1 MRSYLNLDL
10 TGRTS
15 VVTGASSGI
24 GRAIAEAMARPGPTS
39 YSSGATRRDYRNRR
53 CRHGRG
59 GEQADRCRGADR

>member
-24 GRAIAEAMARPGPTS
+24 GRAIAEAMAEAGANLVLVGRDESRLQETLGQSRSVEPRPNQWPWS
-39 YSSGATRRDYRNRR
+39 
-53 CRHGRG
+53 
-59 GEQADRCRGADR
+59 